1 MGNSLESFVKVNAL
15 FINIIV
21 GGSVKLPN
29 CPLCCYKGPLHAA
42 LLQNKHNGY
51 KHNNFSLKHHLFFLS
66 IPLFFLFL
74 SQRNLLNVLESS
86 FKKKEKRESWRK
98 KERMKALGIFLNEG
112 EKENKRMG
120 GQRQWTRVWRRKTR

>member
-1 MGNSLESFVKVNAL
+1 MGKSSKSFVKVNAL

-29 CPLCCYKGPLHAA
+29 CPLCCYKGPLHAT

-51 KHNNFSLKHHLFFLS
+51 KHNNLSLKYHLFFLS

-74 SQRNLLNVLESS
+74 LQRNLLNVLESS

-98 KERMKALGIFLNEG
+98 KERMKTLGIFLNEG

-120 GQRQWTRVWRRKTR
+120 G

>member
-86 FKKKEKRESWRK
+86 FKKKEKK
-98 KERMKALGIFLNEG
+98 KEKRELEKKRKNESSWNIL
-112 EKENKRMG
+112 E
-120 GQRQWTRVWRRKTR
+120 